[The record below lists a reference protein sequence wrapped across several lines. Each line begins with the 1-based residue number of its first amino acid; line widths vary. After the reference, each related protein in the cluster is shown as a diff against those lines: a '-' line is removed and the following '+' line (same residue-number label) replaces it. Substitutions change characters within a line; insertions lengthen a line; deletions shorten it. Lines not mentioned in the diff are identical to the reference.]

1 MLHAFTPTDS
11 TSACSLSGFHWVSRY
26 FRTVTIRTCHR
37 ALIDLRLPACSTPPA
52 RPSRNRTELPFT
64 PGCTLGR
71 PVSLFRVGYISVS
84 WLLNSSSP
92 PILVQVSPVVRCK
105 YMSATACRT
114 KKPCIP
120 CSGFV
125 RRIICRLCARQ
136 SAGREFRS
144 PPHRRE
150 P

>member
-114 KKPCIP
+114 KKTCITCMP
-120 CSGFV
+120 D
-125 RRIICRLCARQ
+125 
-136 SAGREFRS
+136 SAAGFRS
-144 PPHRRE
+144 LHSRSCTVSVQRNVYPSVII
-150 P
+150 

>member
-114 KKPCIP
+114 KKTFCRKSSMPSP
-120 CSGFV
+120 RKTAAETANTEV
-125 RRIICRLCARQ
+125 RA
-136 SAGREFRS
+136 SAWRS
-144 PPHRRE
+144 RKTL
-150 P
+150 

>member
-114 KKPCIP
+114 KKSRRFVICSYHRHRSSAASK
-120 CSGFV
+120 SGFFSCFTDPLG
-125 RRIICRLCARQ
+125 I
-136 SAGREFRS
+136 S
-144 PPHRRE
+144 PF
-150 P
+150 